1 MYTEKIRIPIELY
14 PKKTHLTIV
23 VHASVSQI
31 GRKIMLNSK
40 QIRIKMKK
48 VFKSFLPSNHNI
60 FSAFQLHLP

>member
-40 QIRIKMKK
+40 KIRIKSMKK
-48 VFKSFLPSNHNI
+48 VFISFLPSNHNI
-60 FSAFQLHLP
+60 FSAFQ